1 MLQSDKEINVLHNDM
16 FGTCSRSNIFTFI
29 LFLKK
34 QHFSSGDQPSTSS
47 VSNMQEGKNQVLP
60 SFWIPSMTPAAEATK
75 MEKPVTSILNFSQV
89 KFISDL
95 PQKYMQNKGLQV
107 RA

>member
-1 MLQSDKEINVLHNDM
+1 MLQSDKEINVLHNDIL
-16 FGTCSRSNIFTFI
+16 GTCSRSNIFTFI

-95 PQKYMQNKGLQV
+95 PQKYMQIKGLQV

>member
-16 FGTCSRSNIFTFI
+16 FGTCFRSNIFTFI

-34 QHFSSGDQPSTSS
+34 TTFSSGDQPSTSS